1 MAIADEALAGRVR
14 DTLAQD
20 RRIAGLAIMVRA
32 ASGDIFMKGRVD
44 TEEQKELIH
53 LVCQGV
59 PGVRRVVLDELLV
72 TEAGG
77 R

>member
-1 MAIADEALAGRVR
+1 MAIADEALAARVI

-20 RRIAGLAIMVRA
+20 RRLAGLAIVVRA
-32 ASGDIFMKGRVD
+32 ANGDIFIKGRVD

-59 PGVRRVVLDELLV
+59 SGVRRVVLEELQV
-72 TEAGG
+72 MEAGS
-77 R
+77 